1 MTGGPI
7 HILRGWFDFCFAP
20 QQGVVWCFTT
30 WVHNREGLFHNMRND
45 YRSGR
50 KVLHCVV
57 EVELHDR
64 VRALAVAG
72 GVSITAFV
80 SQILEEVTCGGVGV
94 RSGDPVVFG
103 AKSGVVG
110 SHSAGGSG
118 SGPVGSV
125 VGRTVDWDS
134 ILAAG
139 NKPAKEPVVV
149 PDDDWLDIA

>member
-1 MTGGPI
+1 M
-7 HILRGWFDFCFAP
+7 
-20 QQGVVWCFTT
+20 
-30 WVHNREGLFHNMRND
+30 
-45 YRSGR
+45 
-50 KVLHCVV
+50 LHCVV

-94 RSGDPVVFG
+94 GSGDPVVFG
-103 AKSGVVG
+103 AQSGVVG

-118 SGPVGSV
+118 SGPVGGV

-139 NKPAKEPVVV
+139 SKPVSQPAVLDPIE
-149 PDDDWLDIA
+149 DIA

>member
-1 MTGGPI
+1 
-7 HILRGWFDFCFAP
+7 
-20 QQGVVWCFTT
+20 
-30 WVHNREGLFHNMRND
+30 MRND

-64 VRALAVAG
+64 VRALAAAN

-94 RSGDPVVFG
+94 GSADPVVFG

-118 SGPVGSV
+118 SGPVSGV

-149 PDDDWLDIA
+149 PADDWLDIA